1 MVRRNVPFEA
11 GVSIGDIQA
20 GANENSI
27 LSDCVICDYSDRLL
41 AVDAVIV
48 SIATGPATA
57 PSPLPGMTV
66 QQKSAAVQ
74 PLIRSATE
82 CIARVVRVDP
92 RFGHS
97 DLGDVIV
104 DSVPRCTAEVRA
116 MVDAY

>member
-1 MVRRNVPFEA
+1 VA
-11 GVSIGDIQA
+11 
-20 GANENSI
+20 
-27 LSDCVICDYSDRLL
+27 
-41 AVDAVIV
+41 AVIV

-92 RFGHS
+92 RFGHT

-104 DSVPRCTAEVRA
+104 DSVPRCTDEVRA
-116 MVDAY
+116 MVDAYDHYFGDGAGETFFLGPYLDVLPGAIIKWMEAP